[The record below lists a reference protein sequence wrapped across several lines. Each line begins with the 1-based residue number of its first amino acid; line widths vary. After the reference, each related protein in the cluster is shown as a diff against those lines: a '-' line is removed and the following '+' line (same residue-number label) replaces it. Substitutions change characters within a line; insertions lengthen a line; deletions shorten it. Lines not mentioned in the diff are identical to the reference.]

1 MLKAQPI
8 FAYVMGLI
16 CAPGLHLLKKFCFL
30 FQQELEDLRRLGQRA
45 PHLAIGAS
53 LASAGLMF
61 GAAATSNQE
70 NHPDIW
76 TTANL
81 SSKYSATQALVW
93 LYQPFLLQMIVEQVT
108 TFLPLIHHWLP
119 FWVKTNTGE
128 FLA

>member
-1 MLKAQPI
+1 
-8 FAYVMGLI
+8 MGSLM
-16 CAPGLHLLKKFCFL
+16 CEPGIQLLKKFCFL

-81 SSKYSATQALVW
+81 SSKYSATQAFLVW